1 MYKKLYIV
9 KNLIRYS
16 IFILILSFFMLNGK
30 FLKAEIIGDVASGKN
45 KISMCVGCHGIPE
58 YKTAFPKTYRVPKI
72 AGQRSEYIISALK
85 AYRSEKRSHPSM
97 RAVASSMTDQDIA
110 DVASFYSSLK
120 Q

>member
-1 MYKKLYIV
+1 MFDNLV
-9 KNLIRYS
+9 KPLSLFLMLI
-16 IFILILSFFMLNGK
+16 FTLIQGK
-30 FLKAEIIGDVASGKN
+30 FVNAEVIGDLEAGKN

-72 AGQRSEYIISALK
+72 AGQRSEYIVSALK
-85 AYRSEKRSHPSM
+85 AYRSEQRSHPSM

-110 DVASFYSSLK
+110 DVATFYSTLK

>member
-1 MYKKLYIV
+1 ML
-9 KNLIRYS
+9 LIFSTIKCRLKS
-16 IFILILSFFMLNGK
+16 SVVFLILSLSLTQGK
-30 FLKAEIIGDVASGKN
+30 IVFAEIVGDKDAGRN
-45 KISMCVGCHGIPE
+45 KISMCVGCHGIPD

-85 AYRSEKRSHPSM
+85 AYRSEQRSHPSM

-110 DVASFYSSLK
+110 DVATFYSTLK